1 MTRKKW
7 TFITNHAAVLSLLDQ
22 EGRHTAREIAASL
35 DITERTV
42 MRIIKELEAEGYI
55 TKRKQGRVNLY
66 TLNKDLPLRRN
77 DQQAVHVRKL
87 LQLISGEK
95 NPTGK
100 S

>member
-7 TFITNHAAVLSLLDQ
+7 TFITNHAAVLSMLDQ
-22 EGRHTAREIAASL
+22 EGIHTAREISAAL

-42 MRIIKELEAEGYI
+42 MRIIKELETEGYI

-66 TLNKDLPLRRN
+66 TLNKDLPLRRD
-77 DQQAVHVRKL
+77 DQQAVDIRSL

-95 NPTGK
+95 HPAGK
-100 S
+100 R